1 MNTAARLCRSAIPAL
16 SLAVLVLVAG
26 CAAMQAKS
34 LLDASVVT
42 DRLTVQEAYTK
53 VNGVLVD
60 TGFDIKHG
68 DPAAGLVTTEYKPLG
83 TSTSWDAKNPWE
95 EKLGLQIRVTI
106 TDQGGG
112 KLQIKLAP
120 IVRVVNSRDATVKDR
135 PLKYW
140 DQKGIDLVASS
151 RDDAPWVKG
160 QVLFSQVTKG
170 ICEACGL
177 QPEQMQVTVVPL
189 R

>member
-1 MNTAARLCRSAIPAL
+1 MNTAARLSRSSIPAM
-16 SLAVLVLVAG
+16 SLAVLVFVAG
-26 CAAMQAKS
+26 CAAMQAKA
-34 LLDASVVT
+34 LLDASAVT
-42 DRLTVQEAYTK
+42 DHLTVQEAYTK

-68 DPAAGLVTTEYKPLG
+68 DPAAGLVTTEYKPIG

-112 KLQIKLAP
+112 KLQVKLAP
-120 IVRVVNSRDATVKDR
+120 VVRVVNSRDATVKDR

-140 DQKGIDLVASS
+140 DQKGINLVANSK
-151 RDDAPWVKG
+151 DDGPWVKG
-160 QVLFSQVTKG
+160 ELLFGQVTKG
-170 ICEACGL
+170 ISEACGL
-177 QPEQMQVTVVPL
+177 QPEQMQVNVVPM